1 MKHKNILIIED
12 DPIFRSYLEKNLNH
26 YGRIFRANTKAEALE
41 ILNKNEIYLAL
52 IDLNLNNEKSGFE
65 LIKVCSLQKTI
76 PIVLTS
82 FQDDE
87 SIELAYEMGCR
98 QYLIKTQ
105 LLLNFH
111 ENIKILSQY
120 FIDNELKKIFEK
132 EYLTSSP
139 PLISVLT
146 QTFSRH
152 FDLNQKIL
160 ITGPTGIGKTKLAKI
175 IHQRCG
181 GDENNFIHINLAEI
195 TETLFESILFGHK
208 KGSFTGAL
216 NDNDGLLMKANG
228 GTLFLD
234 EIGIL
239 PVSIQKKLL
248 RVLEEKSFTPVGG
261 NKAVQVKFRLIT
273 ATCDNLGE
281 MIKKNKFRE
290 DFYYRIR
297 GHEIK
302 IPALNERTE
311 DISLFINYFNSLT
324 PNRVFV
330 SKEAMQIL
338 LHYRW
343 PGNIRELESLV
354 NQWKQLNHGLIKK
367 ENLESH
373 LIKNNASY
381 LNDIEDN
388 LADSSLSSSHFKK
401 IDSLGQIVFFNQI
414 EKEIMIHYM
423 KKNHGK
429 VNDVQKKLQ
438 ISKSLFYRIHRE
450 LIEEIGEKYYEL

>member
-239 PVSIQKKLL
+239 PVSIQKNCC
-248 RVLEEKSFTPVGG
+248 EF
-261 NKAVQVKFRLIT
+261 
-273 ATCDNLGE
+273 
-281 MIKKNKFRE
+281 
-290 DFYYRIR
+290 
-297 GHEIK
+297 
-302 IPALNERTE
+302 
-311 DISLFINYFNSLT
+311 
-324 PNRVFV
+324 
-330 SKEAMQIL
+330 
-338 LHYRW
+338 
-343 PGNIRELESLV
+343 
-354 NQWKQLNHGLIKK
+354 
-367 ENLESH
+367 
-373 LIKNNASY
+373 
-381 LNDIEDN
+381 
-388 LADSSLSSSHFKK
+388 
-401 IDSLGQIVFFNQI
+401 
-414 EKEIMIHYM
+414 
-423 KKNHGK
+423 
-429 VNDVQKKLQ
+429 
-438 ISKSLFYRIHRE
+438 
-450 LIEEIGEKYYEL
+450 